1 MIKDLAKNCILNH
14 SNPNNTMAKKIY
26 IQQQSEEIFYNEM
39 IPNVLISFINEFMNV
54 TDNSF
59 TSEKALKKYV
69 DENLIENVNFIICS
83 EIWNDCLL
91 IPHIMKEDPMICI
104 NNMFDLMIK
113 DVVDECMKMKES
125 EKN

>member
-1 MIKDLAKNCILNH
+1 
-14 SNPNNTMAKKIY
+14 
-26 IQQQSEEIFYNEM
+26 M